1 MKKLIN
7 LNLTG
12 VTRGIPLMKQYRNLF
27 IILTVALFLTA
38 CGGGGGTAALSTSS
52 GGGGGGG
59 TTAPPVVQKDI
70 ATLVMEAETAV
81 GEIDAVNPTQVQ
93 VDAANTAIMAAND
106 AIGALEAGD
115 EKTMHMTRL
124 AVVTVTA
131 AELAVKAAELAVM
144 AINATE
150 PTQDQVD
157 TANTAIMAAN
167 TAVGALEDG
176 TAKTDYTTDVTV
188 AGQRVSI
195 FTAIMAADMAVKALE
210 PLHEVTKAKVEAA
223 NQAINNI
230 IQVVSEATAVT
241 DGAEIA
247 GYLETASMLGKS
259 DPITMART
267 FVANALG
274 AAETA
279 KTDAMTA
286 ETSFIEAAANSPAIA
301 AFEDGTTLSVAMGV
315 SKGITADAMMEITAL
330 ETEINKIERQLL
342 LATRAKMNLD
352 DDLDDL
358 EKDLGDLKEDLGDAQ
373 GKLDNGLEEDV
384 NTLLAESLWYDEV
397 AGSHEAALGLI
408 NVDIAALEQAIA
420 NADAKAG
427 ACETGS
433 GGGGH
438 APDACT
444 GGNTDSVL
452 AAQFRAEAAQHRM
465 ELEAIKTG
473 ETKYTNTL
481 KIIEIA
487 TETTNDHEKGDVI
500 GVISDDEKEYTYD
513 DLKTS
518 AGENRQTATDRQTEH
533 GTKEAE
539 LTATNNA
546 ISTLPNEISTKETEI
561 ADKEDEVED
570 AQEHVDAIEGILVI
584 KDENDMVTGGLR
596 KRLAD
601 LQGVVGDDATAAESA
616 KAQQVLN
623 TLVASPKAV
632 GEIISDLDTE
642 DYVFAR
648 AVPPDGAM
656 TFETIA
662 RAGVWSTAGGVFH
675 TRTIVISP
683 GSDPLDTSDDV
694 TDTSFV
700 PANHPAIALASLEA
714 ANFDPQGSATVP
726 SDRNYR
732 EYHHGQLNGIEGTLY
747 CDHTSGCSTGD
758 NGFFG
763 EGWYFTP
770 AVTSGRAVSLGYNPT
785 EVSFVDSDNDG
796 TYEVI
801 SYVDY
806 GMWLTGKDDDVN
818 DPLTIHRRAGVIGP
832 AGSVDPNELDF
843 TITNGNTDTNATYS
857 GDARGLSARTVGTGD
872 DAVTASGHFIA
883 DVEMEATFGASPTLE
898 GTIDNFR
905 VREEDMEAQG
915 SGHVNPAWSLTLS
928 TAPLMNNAF
937 DGRLIINPGSGSGS
951 GSWDATPYGDTR
963 DERPDGFYG
972 GFDVR
977 FWKQDGTH
985 IGAATGVYST
995 TEKVESE

>member
-1 MKKLIN
+1 
-7 LNLTG
+7 
-12 VTRGIPLMKQYRNLF
+12 MKQYRNLF

-38 CGGGGGTAALSTSS
+38 CGGGGGTSLVAT
-52 GGGGGGG
+52 GGGGSGSGGGG

-81 GEIDAVNPTQVQ
+81 GEIDAVNPTQAQ
-93 VDAANTAIMAAND
+93 VDAANMAIMAAND

-124 AVVTVTA
+124 AAVTVRA

-176 TAKTDYTTDVTV
+176 GDKTDYTTDVTV

-195 FTAIMAADMAVKALE
+195 FTAIMAADLAVKALE

-241 DGAEIA
+241 DGTEIA
-247 GYLETASMLGKS
+247 GYLATSRMLGQS
-259 DPITMART
+259 DPITMARD
-267 FVANALG
+267 FVADALG
-274 AAETA
+274 AAEN
-279 KTDAMTA
+279 A
-286 ETSFIEAAANSPAIA
+286 ETAAETAGGSVNEAIASGPIA
-301 AFEDGTTLSVAMGV
+301 AFEAGTMLSAAMGV
-315 SKGITADAMMEITAL
+315 SKGITDPVKAAITM
-330 ETEINKIERQLL
+330 IEEDEELGIAHIEYQFL
-342 LATRAKMNLD
+342 LATRAKMNLE

-358 EKDLGDLKEDLGDAQ
+358 EEDLGDLKEDLDDAQ

-408 NVDIAALEQAIA
+408 NVNIAALEQAIA

-487 TETTNDHEKGDVI
+487 TETTDDHEKGDVI

-546 ISTLPNEISTKETEI
+546 IATLPNDISTKETEI
-561 ADKEDEVED
+561 VDKNAEIVK
-570 AQEHVDAIEGILVI
+570 ATEHVAAIKGILDPL
-584 KDENDMVTGGLR
+584 KAT
-596 KRLAD
+596 
-601 LQGVVGDDATAAESA
+601 LQGVVGDTAAYESE
-616 KAQQVLN
+616 KAEQVLDMLAEN
-623 TLVASPKAV
+623 LKAV
-632 GEIISDLDTE
+632 TEDGVLGVDTE
-642 DYVFAR
+642 PTHDLVIEIAELDDGDKHVFAR
-648 AVPPDGAM
+648 APAPAGTM
-656 TFETIA
+656 TFEEIANANDAWVLQERTFVESGTTTIDTDA
-662 RAGVWSTAGGVFH
+662 HRPVGQVTAATGL
-675 TRTIVISP
+675 P
-683 GSDPLDTSDDV
+683 K
-694 TDTSFV
+694 
-700 PANHPAIALASLEA
+700 NHLAIALASSA
-714 ANFDPQGSATVP
+714 ASNFVKQGGTSLTGGETLAP
-726 SDRNYR
+726 LKF
-732 EYHHGQLNGIEGTLY
+732 HHGKLNGIEGTLY
-747 CDHTSGCSTGD
+747 CDRSGPCTATSTNAGVV
-758 NGFFG
+758 FG

-770 AVTSGRAVSLGYNPT
+770 VVHSTRHGSLGYNT
-785 EVSFVDSDNDG
+785 KLARYIDSDGDG
-796 TYEVI
+796 TYELV

-806 GMWLTGKDDDVN
+806 GMWLEGADDELV
-818 DPLTIHRRAGVIGP
+818 LHRRVNLVGP
-832 AGSVDPNELDF
+832 SGPPSTLDYSSAGS
-843 TITNGNTDTNATYS
+843 ATYS

-872 DAVTASGHFIA
+872 DAVTASGHFEA
-883 DVEMEATFGASPTLE
+883 DVTLNATFGTSPEL
-898 GTIDNFR
+898 GGMINNFR
-905 VREEDMEAQG
+905 PVEGQG
-915 SGHVNPAWSLTLS
+915 DGHVNTDWSLTLIPES
-928 TAPLMNNAF
+928 IPTSGDDP
-937 DGRLIINPGSGSGS
+937 GIISEGQFQEVFRNGSK
-951 GSWDATPYGDTR
+951 WNATPYG
-963 DERPDGFYG
+963 ERSEHPDGFYG
-972 GFDVR
+972 GFNAIWTDD
-977 FWKQDGTH
+977 FGQPT
-985 IGAATGVYST
+985 GAAAGVYS

>member
-1 MKKLIN
+1 
-7 LNLTG
+7 
-12 VTRGIPLMKQYRNLF
+12 MKQYRNLF

-38 CGGGGGTAALSTSS
+38 CGGGGGTSLVAT
-52 GGGGGGG
+52 GGGGSGSGGGG

-81 GEIDAVNPTQVQ
+81 GEIDAVNPTQAQ
-93 VDAANTAIMAAND
+93 VDAANMAIMAAND

-124 AVVTVTA
+124 AAVTVRA

-176 TAKTDYTTDVTV
+176 GDKTDYTTDVTV

-223 NQAINNI
+223 NQAINN
-230 IQVVSEATAVT
+230 VVEVVAMATAVT
-241 DGAEIA
+241 EGTEIA
-247 GYLETASMLGKS
+247 GYLATARMLGQS
-259 DPITMART
+259 DPITMARE
-267 FVANALG
+267 FVADALG
-274 AAETA
+274 AAEN
-279 KTDAMTA
+279 A
-286 ETSFIEAAANSPAIA
+286 ETAAETAGGSVNEAIASGPIA
-301 AFEDGTTLSVAMGV
+301 AFEAGTMLSAAMGV
-315 SKGITADAMMEITAL
+315 SKGITDPVKAAITM
-330 ETEINKIERQLL
+330 IEEDEELGIAHIELQLL

-352 DDLDDL
+352 DDLVDLKDDL
-358 EKDLGDLKEDLGDAQ
+358 KDLKDDLGDAQ

-408 NVDIAALEQAIA
+408 NVDIAALEQEIA

-487 TETTNDHEKGDVI
+487 TETTDDHEKGDVI

-546 ISTLPNEISTKETEI
+546 IATLPNKISTKETEI
-561 ADKEDEVED
+561 VDKNAEIVK
-570 AQEHVDAIEGILVI
+570 ATEHVAAIKGILDPL
-584 KDENDMVTGGLR
+584 KAT
-596 KRLAD
+596 
-601 LQGVVGDDATAAESA
+601 LQGVVGDTAAYESE
-616 KAQQVLN
+616 KAEQVLDMLAEN
-623 TLVASPKAV
+623 LKAV
-632 GEIISDLDTE
+632 TE
-642 DYVFAR
+642 DGVLDVDLKTNYTPHRAHDQVIEIAELDDGDKHVFAR
-648 AVPPDGAM
+648 APAPAGTM
-656 TFETIA
+656 TFEEIA
-662 RAGVWSTAGGVFH
+662 NANAAWVLQERTFISSGSTNTAAHQPVSNGG
-675 TRTIVISP
+675 TGLP
-683 GSDPLDTSDDV
+683 K
-694 TDTSFV
+694 
-700 PANHPAIALASLEA
+700 NHLAIALASSA
-714 ANFDPQGSATVP
+714 ASNFVKQDGTSPAEP
-726 SDRNYR
+726 LAPLDF
-732 EYHHGQLNGIEGTLY
+732 HHGKLNGIEGTLY
-747 CDHTSGCSTGD
+747 CDRSTPCTATSTSAGVV
-758 NGFFG
+758 FG

-770 AVTSGRAVSLGYNPT
+770 VVNSSRHGSLGYNT
-785 EVSFVDSDNDG
+785 KLARYIDSDGDG
-796 TYEVI
+796 TYELV

-806 GMWLTGKDDDVN
+806 GMWLEGADDELV
-818 DPLTIHRRAGVIGP
+818 LHRRVNLVGP
-832 AGSVDPNELDF
+832 SGPPSTLDYSTPGS
-843 TITNGNTDTNATYS
+843 ATYS

-872 DAVTASGHFIA
+872 DAVTASGHFEA
-883 DVEMEATFGASPTLE
+883 DVTLNATFGTSPEL
-898 GTIDNFR
+898 GGMINNFR
-905 VREEDMEAQG
+905 PVEGQG
-915 SGHVNPAWSLTLS
+915 DGHVNTDWSLTLIPES
-928 TAPLMNNAF
+928 IPTSGDDP
-937 DGRLIINPGSGSGS
+937 GIISEGHFQEVFRNGSK
-951 GSWDATPYGDTR
+951 WNATPYGENR
-963 DERPDGFYG
+963 EHPDGFYG
-972 GFDVR
+972 GFNAIWTDD
-977 FWKQDGTH
+977 FGQAT
-985 IGAATGVYST
+985 GAAAGVYST
-995 TEKVESE
+995 EKQ